1 MNKCKH
7 LRVNRQTMPTQNI
20 CVNFT
25 ETFRLQRELIAK
37 FNSTAPTLS
46 IAIRP
51 AHQQLIQ
58 ILTKFY
64 AAWLIDVEDAH
75 SIDFSKP
82 FLIRTNN
89 VALSNRMHCAP
100 RSIQNYIQR
109 LTSCGFILSKKFR
122 GTNASYE
129 LYLNPSWLLVSGVEN
144 HFLTATKNKSEVTE
158 NEDITKGIR
167 KTLPL
172 NERLELKRN
181 LNNNYNTVE
190 SCGKI
195 RNNKTGHDKG
205 IHPSEKAKRYYEKVE
220 KLRRAT
226 EFSTRDD
233 KEFYAQILWRQ
244 AKTSLYKDQSFT
256 SFDEKRFIDLIQL
269 FYENKRGIQLGIRH
283 RELSRRVQIACDYA
297 SKKSLE
303 TGKQFQFYYPT
314 TYFDPSCDFG
324 FSKTESWLKNQ
335 KIYNRI
341 KNSRNEEKINRFRKR
356 TIVEKH
362 INHYLRVLKGDL
374 PQCSLMGTFRNAK
387 KQIEQLGDETLTREF
402 LTRVAFA

>member
-1 MNKCKH
+1 MNKCKQLH
-7 LRVNRQTMPTQNI
+7 LNRQTMPNQKI

-37 FNSTAPTLS
+37 FNSKAPTLS

-75 SIDFSKP
+75 SIDFSRP
-82 FLIRTNN
+82 FLVRTNN

-122 GTNASYE
+122 GTNASFE
-129 LYLNPSWLLVSGVEN
+129 VYLNPSWVLVSGVEN
-144 HFLTATKNKSEVTE
+144 YSSTSSSDKNELTE
-158 NEDITKGIR
+158 NEEDTKGMR

-181 LNNNYNTVE
+181 INNNYNIVE

-205 IHPSEKAKRYYEKVE
+205 IQPSEKAKQYFERVK

-226 EFSTRDD
+226 EFSAGDD

-244 AKTSLYKDQSFT
+244 AKTSLYENQQFT

-269 FYENKRGIQLGIRH
+269 FYQNKQGVQLGILH

-297 SKKSLE
+297 SKKTLE
-303 TGKQFQFYYPT
+303 TGKVFQFYYPT
-314 TYFDPSCDFG
+314 TYFDPSCEFG
-324 FSKTESWLKNQ
+324 FSKTQDWFRRE
-335 KIYNRI
+335 KIYNNF
-341 KNSRNEEKINRFRKR
+341 KNSQNEEKINRFQKR
-356 TIVEKH
+356 GIVEKN
-362 INHYLRVLKGDL
+362 IALYLKVLKGEL
-374 PQCSLMGTFRNAK
+374 PQHSLMGTFRNAK
-387 KQIEQLGDETLTREF
+387 KQIEQLGDEALTAEF
-402 LTRVAFA
+402 LKRVAFA